1 MHDKLPHVKWILPN
15 APEDRDA
22 MGQAWYT
29 PRAFPSPLKPR
40 IPAHEDEDDDGEEED
55 EEEILRSV
63 EYLDSIVK
71 AEIAELGAAGR
82 VVVGGFSQGCAVG
95 VLWGLM
101 HGWKRRG
108 VGGIVGLSGY
118 LPLERKVEEEAQRQ
132 EKELGDEE
140 AGRKGPR
147 WFLAHGSRDMLVPGK
162 MFRQMVEA
170 VKKAM
175 AGDDGV
181 VEEHLYEGMGHATSG
196 AEIRDLCKYLE
207 GVVPEKA

>member
-82 VVVGGFSQGCAVG
+82 VVVGGFSQGCAVWCFVG
-95 VLWGLM
+95 VDAW
-101 HGWKRRG
+101 
-108 VGGIVGLSGY
+108 
-118 LPLERKVEEEAQRQ
+118 VEEEGCGRDCWVEWVFTAG
-132 EKELGDEE
+132 EKG
-140 AGRKGPR
+140 
-147 WFLAHGSRDMLVPGK
+147 
-162 MFRQMVEA
+162 
-170 VKKAM
+170 
-175 AGDDGV
+175 
-181 VEEHLYEGMGHATSG
+181 
-196 AEIRDLCKYLE
+196 
-207 GVVPEKA
+207 